1 MNPKALN
8 LDAVSQSQN
17 KVTTGFRCD
26 PQIKIN
32 LAEYAEDCGLTLS
45 HYIEG
50 IVTESVLGSDEEINI
65 IRKRN
70 SELEARLTLYE
81 TDILK
86 KMLKDQK
93 GNSFTIRDGEGK
105 ETVLKINDLPDV
117 NLFIQYT
124 FKISPDA

>member
-26 PQIKIN
+26 PQVKID
-32 LAEYAEDCGLTLS
+32 LAEYAADYGLTLS
-45 HYIEG
+45 HYIER
-50 IVTESVLGSDEEINI
+50 IVTERLGGDDEINI

-93 GNSFTIRDGEGK
+93 GNSFAIRDGEGK
-105 ETVLKINDLPDV
+105 KTVLKINDLPDV
-117 NLFIQYT
+117 NQFIQYT
-124 FKISPDA
+124 FKISPNA